1 MDLRKSRLLQNRLQ
15 SFHILQKNL
24 KINNNMFNG
33 YQLREWLGVLEAIV
47 QHVVRHDGDRQLAFS
62 HPEVK
67 NLKGDEDHWFRPIL
81 FAKAVSM
88 ERENKAKS
96 GPMSVA
102 WFLKLGNV
110 RELKFLS

>member
-1 MDLRKSRLLQNRLQ
+1 MDLRKSRLFQNRLQ

-47 QHVVRHDGDRQLAFS
+47 QHVVRQDGDRQLAFS

-67 NLKGDEDHWFRPIL
+67 NLKGDEDHWFLSIL
-81 FAKAVSM
+81 FFQM
-88 ERENKAKS
+88 ESENKAS
-96 GPMSVA
+96 TGPMSA
-102 WFLKLGNV
+102 ALFLKLGNV
-110 RELKFLS
+110 G